1 MTNRTVKYFLL
12 ASLFLLAS
20 ISGKAQLNSKVELPR
35 GVVIEKVACQK
46 TDAQSYALYLPTNYT
61 PEKKWAILYA
71 FDPFGNGKSP
81 VEIFRDAAEKYD
93 FIIVGSN
100 DSRNNL
106 SAEKLSEIITAFWTD
121 THARFSIDEKRA
133 YAAGLSGGARVANF
147 FAASCRGC
155 IAGVVAC
162 GATFTANFPLDKP
175 LGFAVFG
182 TVGTDDFN
190 YPELVKAFEKLSEIK
205 SANRLDVFDG
215 RHGWLPKEL
224 AFDALAWLD
233 LQAMKTGRMDLNE
246 EFAAELFTKQMNRAQ
261 AVLQAGDVLRAAR
274 IYETIARDFS
284 GVEDTKDAAQKPAEI
299 RAGKAYKKALD
310 EENDLFERQ
319 QTVAKK
325 IISTGAGLIDVDDK
339 GAALQKISAEIE
351 TWRVRSK
358 AAADSNQ
365 RRLARRILTQILIE
379 TSETAL
385 YVNERQKDYK
395 TMIANLELARLGN
408 PQSSYI
414 LFELARAY
422 ALDGQKRRA
431 LDALEQA
438 VENNFTDC
446 ARIDGESEWAKL
458 RGEKQ
463 FQKVMERLKCLQ
475 K

>member
-1 MTNRTVKYFLL
+1 MTNRAVKIFLL
-12 ASLFLLAS
+12 ASLFSLAS
-20 ISGKAQLNSKVELPR
+20 ISGKAQADAKNELPR

-46 TDAQSYALYLPTNYT
+46 AEAQSYALYLPTNYT

-100 DSRNNL
+100 NSRNNL
-106 SAEKLSEIITAFWTD
+106 SAEKLSEIIEAFWTD

-133 YAAGLSGGARVANF
+133 YAAGLSGGARVANY

-162 GATFTANFPLDKP
+162 GATFTRNFPLDKP

-190 YPELVKAFEKLSEIK
+190 YPELVRTFEKLSEIN
-205 SANRLDVFDG
+205 SANRLDIFDG

-224 AFDALAWLD
+224 AFDALAWLN
-233 LQAMKTGRMDLNE
+233 LQAMKSGRMEMTEN
-246 EFAAELFTKQMNRAQ
+246 FAAGLFLEQTKRAQ
-261 AVLQAGDVLRAAR
+261 TFLQSGDVLQAAR

-284 GVEDTKDAAQKPAEI
+284 GVEDTKDAAQKLAEI
-299 RAGKAYKKALD
+299 RAGKWYKKALD

-319 QTVAKK
+319 QTVARK
-325 IISTGAGLIDVDDK
+325 IISTGAGLMDADGK
-339 GAALQKISAEIE
+339 SAALEKISAEIE
-351 TWRVRSK
+351 TWRARSK
-358 AAADSNQ
+358 AAADSNE

-408 PQSSYI
+408 PQSSFI

-422 ALDGQKRRA
+422 ALDGQKRRS

-438 VENNFTDC
+438 VENNFADC
-446 ARIDGESEWAKL
+446 ARIDDEAEWTKL